1 MHLKYSLIGRPT
13 RYLCS
18 LDGAEAPPVSYTLN
32 GNRKMTEQ
40 ASDALQYNLTQD
52 YLEVARAALTQ
63 IHGKVPTGEEQV
75 VPQLSNDLANAI
87 FSVVSITIVYSFLA
101 LESFLNY
108 QLFQLWAQRNDGSE
122 ESARFLSELGDVPE
136 FVRLKG
142 NDKVREVPARLK
154 TICRLLGYPMPHEAI
169 PHTWQRLNDLV
180 EASRHF
186 IVHPFP
192 DTDYFNK
199 NLRRMMTETT
209 AGSYVGVIEEIIS
222 FLYIKSGRA
231 VPAWVT
237 ENQLIRFRGLDLIPV
252 QGRR

>member
-1 MHLKYSLIGRPT
+1 
-13 RYLCS
+13 
-18 LDGAEAPPVSYTLN
+18 
-32 GNRKMTEQ
+32 MTAQ
-40 ASDALQYNLTQD
+40 ASGALQYNLTQD

-63 IHGKVPTGEEQV
+63 IHGKVPAGEEQA
-75 VPQLSNDLANAI
+75 VPELSDELANAI

-108 QLFQLWAQRNDGSE
+108 QLFRLWTRRNDGSE
-122 ESARFLSELGDVPE
+122 ESVRFLNELGDVPE

-169 PHTWQRLNDLV
+169 PLTWQRLNDLV

-186 IVHPFP
+186 VVHPFL
-192 DTDYFNK
+192 DAGYFNK
-199 NLRRMMTETT
+199 NMRRMMTETT
-209 AGSYVGVIEEIIS
+209 AGSYVGVVEEIIS
-222 FLYIKSGRA
+222 FLYSKSGRS

-252 QGRR
+252 QGRT